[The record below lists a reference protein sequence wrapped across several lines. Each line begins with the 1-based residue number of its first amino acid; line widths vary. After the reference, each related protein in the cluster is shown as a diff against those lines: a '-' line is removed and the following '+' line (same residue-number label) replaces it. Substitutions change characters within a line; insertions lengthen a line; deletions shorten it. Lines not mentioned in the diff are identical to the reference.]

1 MNFLLDPMKLSV
13 KQYIMDFY
21 IVVNC
26 RKGKSKED
34 TVQSFCNTLEK
45 ELVFE
50 EGWKVGIIHIS
61 YREPHGANKVHLKNA
76 CICSNICAHT
86 QVVNNQIQLL
96 KFIGAEDSV
105 QYMNVKKGTYNVIDF
120 SFKDI
125 KGGDVDVYPPIIL
138 LIHFKHSLF

>member
-50 EGWKVGIIHIS
+50 EGWKVGVIHVS
-61 YREPHGANKVHLKNA
+61 YCEPHSANKVHVQTF
-76 CICSNICAHT
+76 AH
-86 QVVNNQIQLL
+86 
-96 KFIGAEDSV
+96 
-105 QYMNVKKGTYNVIDF
+105 
-120 SFKDI
+120 
-125 KGGDVDVYPPIIL
+125 
-138 LIHFKHSLF
+138 IHKL